1 MKKRTIIPAALLALT
16 IGLSACGEE
25 RKSDDN
31 GGGSE
36 NTSEGTEAPSSD
48 AIEVVVKEFSF
59 DPSEIK
65 VAAGQFTIDLVN
77 QGAIEHN
84 FTVEGVD
91 TVIATTAGQTA
102 SATYDLEA
110 GTYRVVCTIAGHEA
124 AGMVASLVV
133 G

>member
-1 MKKRTIIPAALLALT
+1 MKKRIIIPAALLALT

-31 GGGSE
+31 GGGSD
-36 NTSEGTEAPSSD
+36 STEAPAPSGD
-48 AIEVVVKEFSF
+48 AIQVVAKEFAF
-59 DPSEIK
+59 DPTEIQ
-65 VAAGQFTIDLVN
+65 VASGQFTIDLVN

-91 TVIATTAGQTA
+91 TVIAATARQTA
-102 SATYDLEA
+102 SASYDLEP
-110 GTYRVVCTIAGHEA
+110 GTYRVICTIAGHEA